1 MPLPAWHEGEKRMQE
16 KVGVAEKMAIVGQ
29 RVMRDFM
36 PDQHRHFFSLLP
48 FVVLGSVDST
58 GDAWAT
64 FLEGRPGFM
73 SSTAPTMLDIAAR
86 ANPMDPAGQG
96 LADGAPVGLLGIELH
111 TRRRN
116 RMNGVMTNV
125 ISGFRVDVDQSFGNC
140 PRYIQLRDYAFAR
153 DPAVAPAEQAETSAT
168 IDPAARALIE
178 GADTFFVA
186 SYVDREDRR
195 QVDVSHRGG
204 KAGFVRV
211 EKDGT
216 LIIPDFNGNL
226 FFSTLG
232 NILLNGK
239 AGLLFV
245 DFETGELLQ
254 MTGEAEVI
262 FDSPDIAA
270 FQGAE
275 RLWTFRPRKI
285 VRRPAG
291 LALRWT
297 FQENGWSAH
306 SLMTGDWLQADD
318 RLRSVAPSCSASA
331 DNEPGSQL
339 AV

>member
-1 MPLPAWHEGEKRMQE
+1 MNRKRMPLPAWHEGEKRMQE
-16 KVGVAEKMAIVGQ
+16 MVGAAEKMAVVGQ

-36 PDQHRHFFSLLP
+36 PDQHRDFFARLP

-58 GDAWAT
+58 GEAWAT
-64 FLEGRPGFM
+64 FLEGRSGFM
-73 SSTAPTMLDIAAR
+73 SSPTPTTLDIATR
-86 ANPMDPAGQG
+86 PNPVDPAGKG
-96 LADGAPVGLLGIELH
+96 LADDAPVGLLGIELH

-125 ISGFRVDVDQSFGNC
+125 NSGLRIEVDQSFGNC
-140 PRYIQLRDYAFAR
+140 PRYIQLRDYAFSR
-153 DPAVAPAEQAETSAT
+153 DPAVAPAERAETLAT

-204 KAGFVRV
+204 RPGFVRV
-211 EKDGT
+211 AKDGT
-216 LIIPDFNGNL
+216 LTIPDFNGNL
-226 FFSTLG
+226 FFATLG

-245 DFETGELLQ
+245 DFETGGMLQ
-254 MTGEAEVI
+254 MTGDARVL

-275 RLWTFRPRKI
+275 RLWSFRPRKI
-285 VRRPAG
+285 VRRSAG
-291 LALRWT
+291 LALRWRMM
-297 FQENGWSAH
+297 FNNMS
-306 SLMTGDWLQADD
+306 
-318 RLRSVAPSCSASA
+318 
-331 DNEPGSQL
+331 PGESP
-339 AV
+339 A